1 MLQLVNKTILLFL
14 IPISVTFLSLRL
26 FGFIGEKNLEKS
38 RVWIFHFSPD
48 FEMFCLSSVS
58 LSGYRWKTSAY
69 KTGDQ
74 KS

>member
-48 FEMFCLSSVS
+48 FEMFRLSPVR
-58 LSGYRWKTSAY
+58 LRLVHL
-69 KTGDQ
+69 DVEE
-74 KS
+74 